1 MTRVSAIILEQA
13 ALGAGSKLIT
23 DGVVRGGSA
32 SRQRH
37 GLDTG
42 RSIGSYFF
50 LRDGR
55 RGMFV
60 LINLKAYP
68 CDPVEIAS
76 IADDVSEDTGV
87 RIAVAPQ
94 TADLASVA
102 ETGAETWAQ
111 HVSPVGHGSHTGSTL
126 AEAASRAGADGT
138 LLNHSENRLRLAD
151 IDGSLRAA
159 ERAGLET
166 IVCAN
171 NPRQIA
177 AGARLGPDSVAVE
190 PPELIG
196 TGTPVSKAD
205 PDVVTDSVDAAS
217 DTPVLCGAGISTG
230 EDLVAAADL
239 GAKGVLLASGV
250 AKADDPRA
258 ALESLVDPIA

>member
-1 MTRVSAIILEQA
+1 
-13 ALGAGSKLIT
+13 
-23 DGVVRGGSA
+23 
-32 SRQRH
+32 
-37 GLDTG
+37 
-42 RSIGSYFF
+42 
-50 LRDGR
+50 
-55 RGMFV
+55 MFV

-68 CDPVEIAS
+68 CDPVEIGS
-76 IADDVSEDTGV
+76 IAAEVAADTGV

-94 TADLASVA
+94 AADLAAVA

-111 HVSPVGHGSHTGSTL
+111 HVSSVEHGSHTGSTL
-126 AEAASRAGADGT
+126 AEAASRAGAEGT
-138 LLNHSENRLRLAD
+138 LLNHSERRLRLAD
-151 IDGSLRAA
+151 ADGSLRAA

-177 AGARLGPDSVAVE
+177 AAARLDPDSVAVE

-196 TGTPVSKAD
+196 TGTPVSKAN

-217 DTPVLCGAGISTG
+217 GTPVLCGAGISTG
-230 EDLVAAADL
+230 EDLVAASDL
-239 GAKGVLLASGV
+239 GSEGVLLASGV
-250 AKADDPRA
+250 AKADDPRG